1 MNTVLSSKQVAE
13 ILGVNESSVK
23 RWADSG
29 MLSCYKTPGGHRKFK
44 KEDLLLF
51 SSKYSF
57 ELKSDI
63 NSTNSERN
71 HPNEVDYK
79 LINDLLFRK
88 LLVSSEVDITDF
100 LYSIHLSG
108 VSVVELYDNVI
119 SKSMFEVG
127 EKWKRK
133 ELTVDQEHIASNKI
147 VKSLIRLHDKITSMP
162 LNGLTALCGSLEGE
176 YHELPLL
183 SVSNVLTYYG
193 WKVIYVGSNTPVK
206 ALQSSINEHKPDVVC
221 LSSTIINN
229 TEEFISDIRKI
240 YSVSKSSGSRL
251 LLGGMGINKLEKS
264 SVKTDA
270 LLNTT
275 NELIKYLKI
284 NFPF

>member
-1 MNTVLSSKQVAE
+1 MNTILSSKQVAE

-44 KEDLLLF
+44 KDDLLLF

-63 NSTNSERN
+63 NNNSSEKN
-71 HPNEVDYK
+71 HLNNFNFK
-79 LINDLLFRK
+79 ITNDLLFKK
-88 LLVSSEVDITDF
+88 LMVGSEDDLTDF
-100 LYSIHLSG
+100 LYSLHLSG
-108 VSVVELYDNVI
+108 ISVIDIYDNVI
-119 SKSMFEVG
+119 AKIMFDIG
-127 EKWKRK
+127 DKWKRK
-133 ELTVDQEHIASNKI
+133 ELTVDQEHIATNKI
-147 VKSLIRLHDKITSMP
+147 IKSIIRLHDKIASKP
-162 LNGLTALCGSLEGE
+162 FNGLTALCGSLEGE

-183 SVSNVLTYYG
+183 SVRNVLTYYG
-193 WKVIYVGSNTPVK
+193 WKVIYVGANVPVK
-206 ALQSSINEHKPDVVC
+206 ALQSSINDHKPDVVC
-221 LSSTIINN
+221 LSSTIIYNS
-229 TEEFISDIRKI
+229 EEFISDIRKI
-240 YSVSKSSGSRL
+240 YSVAKSSGSKL
-251 LLGGMGINKLEKS
+251 LLGGTGAIKLEKY

-270 LLNTT
+270 VLKTT